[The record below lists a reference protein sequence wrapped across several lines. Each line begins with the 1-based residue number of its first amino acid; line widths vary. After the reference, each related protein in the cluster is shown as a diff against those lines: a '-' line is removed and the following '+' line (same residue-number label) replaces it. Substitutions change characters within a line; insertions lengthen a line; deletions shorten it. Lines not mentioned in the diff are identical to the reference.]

1 MTRPGTLALASEVA
15 ASEVAASDSPRPPI
29 PRKNPVLRTRQA
41 TLPPGRRGRTALGL
55 TAAAARGEF
64 ALQVCENCRSVQYPP
79 REACHQCLSLDLRW
93 RSQSGEGL
101 LLSDTVLHHSNDLF
115 YRERLPWRLGM
126 VQLWVDGATGPALIC
141 HVHCAVPSPKGPEP
155 MAVRVIARL
164 DKSGQAV
171 LIATP
176 RDESVAMAD
185 DPQLREMT
193 CDPRNRKILVTDA
206 KSALGQAI
214 VKACVVA
221 GAEMVWAGQAEPWKR
236 FPGMDDVE
244 SLSQVTW
251 VPLDVTDE
259 RSVNELA
266 GEIGGKVD
274 IVINTAEL
282 HRSFGIA
289 ARRGT
294 DVARAEM
301 DINYFGLLRLAQAFG
316 PALKGRA
323 ADGHNNAC
331 AWVNILSIYA
341 LSNFPSHGTYSASK
355 AAALSLS
362 QCLRAE
368 MASAGIRVVNIF
380 PGPIDDE
387 WNQPMPPPKLAPSAL
402 ASAVVKA
409 LKEGVEDVYP
419 GEVAQEWFA
428 RWQESPKVLEKELGA

>member
-1 MTRPGTLALASEVA
+1 M
-15 ASEVAASDSPRPPI
+15 I
-29 PRKNPVLRTRQA
+29 PVTVKRKNPVLRTRQA

-55 TAAAARGEF
+55 TAAAARGAFE
-64 ALQVCENCRSVQYPP
+64 LQVCQACRKVQYPP
-79 REACHQCLSLDLRW
+79 REACHDCLSLDLRW
-93 RSQSGEGL
+93 RVQSGEGL

-115 YRERLPWRLGM
+115 YRERLPWRLGL
-126 VQLWVDGATGPALIC
+126 VQLGQEGEGGPALVC
-141 HVHCAVPSPKGPEP
+141 HVHSAVLSPQGAQSIP
-155 MAVRVIARL
+155 VRVIARL

-171 LIATP
+171 MIAVP
-176 RDESVAMAD
+176 LNESVAMAD
-185 DPQLREMT
+185 DSQLREMT
-193 CDPRNRKILVTDA
+193 CDPRHRKILVTDA
-206 KSALGQAI
+206 KSALGQAM
-214 VKACVVA
+214 VKACVEA
-221 GAEMVWAGQAEPWKR
+221 GAEIVWAGQAEPWKR
-236 FPGMDDVE
+236 FPGMEDIE
-244 SLSQVTW
+244 GLSQVTW

-323 ADGHNNAC
+323 ADGKSNAC

-355 AAALSLS
+355 AAALSLA
-362 QCLRAE
+362 QCLRSE
-368 MASAGIRVVNIF
+368 MAGAGIRVVNLF

-387 WNQPMPPPKLAPSAL
+387 WNQQMPPPKLAPSSV
-402 ASAVVKA
+402 ASAVLKA
-409 LKEGVEDVYP
+409 LKDGVEDVYP
-419 GEVAQEWFA
+419 GDVAQEWYA
-428 RWQESPKVLEKELGA
+428 RWLESPKVLEKELGA

>member
-1 MTRPGTLALASEVA
+1 MTKLGFPDATSNRA
-15 ASEVAASDSPRPPI
+15 APPI
-29 PRKNPVLRTRQA
+29 KRKNPVLRTRQA

-55 TAAAARGEF
+55 TAAAAHGEF
-64 ALQVCENCRSVQYPP
+64 ALQVCEDCRKVQYPP
-79 REACHQCLSLDLRW
+79 REACHHCLSLDLRW
-93 RSQSGEGL
+93 RAQSGEAL
-101 LLSDTVLHHSNDLF
+101 LLSDTVLHHSNDLY

-126 VQLWVDGATGPALIC
+126 VQLLVDGATGPALIC
-141 HVHCAVPSPKGPEP
+141 HVHSAVPSPKGPEP
-155 MAVRVIARL
+155 LAVRVIARL

-176 RDESVAMAD
+176 QDESVAMAD
-185 DPQLREMT
+185 DTQLCEMT

-206 KSALGQAI
+206 KSVMGQAM
-214 VKACVVA
+214 VKACVAA
-221 GAEMVWAGQAEPWKR
+221 GAEIVWAGQAEPWKR
-236 FPGMDDVE
+236 FPGMGDLE
-244 SLSQVTW
+244 FLPQVTW

-282 HRSFGIA
+282 HRSFGISG
-289 ARRGT
+289 RRGT

-316 PALKGRA
+316 PALKSRA
-323 ADGHNNAC
+323 ADGSNNAC
-331 AWVNILSIYA
+331 AWVNILSVYA
-341 LSNFPSHGTYSASK
+341 LSNFPSQGTYSASK

-368 MASAGIRVVNIF
+368 MASTGIRVINIF
-380 PGPIDDE
+380 PGPIEDE
-387 WNQPMPPPKLAPSAL
+387 WNQHMPPPKLAPSAL
-402 ASAVVKA
+402 ANAVIKA
-409 LKEGVEDVYP
+409 LKDGVEDVYP
-419 GEVAQEWFA
+419 GDVAQEWFA